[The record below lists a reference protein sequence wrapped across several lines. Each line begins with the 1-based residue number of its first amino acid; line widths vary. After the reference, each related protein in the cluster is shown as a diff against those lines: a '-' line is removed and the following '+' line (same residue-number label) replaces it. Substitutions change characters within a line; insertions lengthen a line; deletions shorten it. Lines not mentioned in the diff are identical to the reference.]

1 MLHVNYASI
10 KKSEIYIQVN
20 VQIFVK
26 KVYFFMMH
34 VYILSQHRQKL
45 YPNTMDLSIMNLK
58 IKCHL
63 LERNVALFK
72 KEN

>member
-34 VYILSQHRQKL
+34 VYILSQHRQK
-45 YPNTMDLSIMNLK
+45 
-58 IKCHL
+58 
-63 LERNVALFK
+63 NVP
-72 KEN
+72 